1 MANGELNTS
10 LKEVNDMIGKID
22 SSVNK
27 LSNNWHKFL
36 SEKPNLSALQAIVE
50 QYKQLGDLQ
59 IELSK
64 HSGSGSGIQRGN
76 MKRLGE
82 NMVDN
87 TEKIRAQLQKL
98 GVDASTVG
106 GTVGVSFA
114 TMASDITRAMQ
125 TIGKSVDLTQTSN
138 DKLNTAAQKLAEEFR
153 KAAEKAMSEKA
164 VDASKIIKTGV
175 GQVGTTE
182 ATRGFQKIHD
192 AARLGLQPSEVNVEF
207 VGAYQ
212 QAYAELLA
220 KQQKAIDKQR
230 EFDAEFSK
238 GKQQTSAIAGVVEN
252 YDKWEQKLAQLEK
265 EQMEL
270 NVKQEAGVIS
280 AREAASEQSRI
291 IREQREAK
299 ENIARIN
306 KTTEQAERE
315 MTQKQTADIRRLND
329 LWNDNRRIRTR
340 INEIESKP
348 VDERTAS
355 ENTLLKTLNDTLT
368 IQKDELK
375 QLQTQYRGVAEAQH
389 VFSEQAI
396 KDLENQIKAERDLAK
411 QNAPKVSLG
420 STTGD
425 VTTVSGA
432 YRTQIKLYEEENRL
446 LREQQA
452 IRKELQNRSI
462 TDADEKHIES
472 IDKRL
477 QQIKKDRESIANTQL
492 FKSASDQAKLD
503 YAAKQTGEIR
513 RRTNEATMATAAW
526 AKENAR
532 VATTYQQ
539 LKFAADNIRNV
550 LQNTELTKNEARQL
564 SNELKRIEKKIRDCD
579 KQMGIFNNSSKGLV
593 NTVSQLAQGFGI
605 MFSLQSVSQFA
616 RKIVEI
622 RGEFELQEVALK
634 AIVQDSLMG
643 QQIWNETVQNALKSP
658 FSVKQL
664 VTYTKQLAAYRIE
677 TDKLTDTTKRLADIS
692 AGLGVDMQR
701 LILAYG
707 QVKAAAYLRASEVR
721 QFTEAGI
728 NMYGELSKYFSEIEG
743 RAVSTADVVERVS
756 KRMVSFEDVAE
767 VFKRLTDEGGVFYNM
782 QEIQSETVRG
792 QVMKLRDAFDIMLN
806 DIGETSQGTIKDIV
820 SLLLNMTR
828 NWKEIVKVMRPVFDY
843 FLMFKVV
850 IPILKS
856 ISIAISNV
864 ETRMA
869 LALERVYSTTTG
881 TKVLNAALKTQGLT
895 LKSINLSW
903 LGFKATIT
911 AVNAAGVETTR
922 TMSMLSLS
930 FKTLVVG
937 IKNIGRAFSALWKGI
952 TAMFASNPVGWI
964 LAIGMAIYQLYN
976 KIKGANDEIRKFNEN
991 LDKSLKKNED
1001 DIEDSV
1007 SNFKRLADAITKTA
1021 KTEEERNE
1029 AYNSL
1034 RAQYAEILPAYML
1047 EIGYLESI
1055 TDGYKAAEAAI
1066 RNYKTEK
1073 ARQEAIENVKND
1085 MSNEI
1090 ETDREDIAEA
1100 IRGEG
1105 FMRGDNR
1112 DASGNTIEF
1121 TNTQSE
1127 RIASQF
1133 KAWMDDMLDQGKVAT
1148 YQEAWSKLQEIVT
1161 QTTGKILDPK
1171 ISEQNGKIDINIR
1184 DLIDDY
1190 SKLVGQVQTVNARFD
1205 ESTVGGQ
1212 YVTQINDLREQ
1223 IKAEQAKKNGGN
1235 DATIQGY
1242 EKQIESLENKVEKLK
1257 TLQDFEE
1264 DAKQKEEELAAT
1276 INSYNTIAKKVVA
1289 LKETQRR
1296 IAELEAK
1303 TAEERT
1309 DAEKAELERLKEQEK
1324 YGINIAA
1331 LAEKNAEFFGVD
1343 NDETVHDAIEMQ
1355 NIAIEKQL
1363 ALYDEQAKTLANKR
1377 EELQN
1382 EYNSTTDDAY
1392 KTALAAVIT
1401 EIEKKQEDLVKKSSE
1416 LGQDWAKAWND
1427 ETEKSIKAL
1436 EIDKTNSTLRRYV
1449 NELAVTAGSN
1459 AKKVGE
1465 TARKNQKE
1473 IQEQI
1478 EMYERILAKSGK
1490 EMAESITG
1498 VTADILPALKELQKL
1513 SKERA
1518 DEILGPEK
1526 NKGGHGRDP
1535 FNDRL
1540 NVLKEMFSE
1549 ARKLNKELYGTAVS
1563 ADKIVTQYK
1572 KAFEAA
1578 FGKTS
1583 GNRKAN
1589 ALWTEVQR
1597 QLEKNWNGGENTQ
1610 QLVEALRK
1618 MKESGFVN
1626 KKNMPAFE
1634 KFLSQ
1639 MEVEVTLS
1647 DRKDSREKFKK
1658 DFDQWMSDLNLY
1670 KELEK
1675 MGTPVEFYELFGLK
1689 KDDQTVAVI
1698 RNRVEDYYNTLRDA
1712 NGKLGDEDAKQREE
1726 TLRKLA
1732 DMEDKEKKDRMK
1744 TYLKYVMA
1752 ELNEVE
1758 KAYYEFEHARNEI
1771 NKAFAGEDEEMVKA
1785 RENALLGANKEFQ
1798 KKIAKTRWNDLKSSD
1813 MYTMLFSDLD
1823 NIADETLNQMKKT
1836 LVDFLNEPG
1845 IKQNLTSSELRHI
1858 QEQLDKIDQLEQKR
1872 HPFKYLADDFNV
1884 FWKQLSQGARS
1895 NAIEKQRA
1903 QLEKVAKMRLEYQ
1916 RLEAR
1921 VGEAKASAGDGF
1933 KADAAYQAAKKAAD
1947 EYEEQLREQE
1957 RQLDDDTRAVNS
1969 FRQAQERLATSL
1981 EKAGND
1987 LKAIT
1992 NAGTSLY
1999 TNWMKMTSRM
2009 NQANDQVVASINQMA
2024 NDIGDAIGNIAK
2036 IIASEGSDVTAW
2048 IGLVASIGS
2057 IISDGIDIHEAT
2069 LDKEIKELDKKLS
2082 NISRRIELFEKQ
2094 MDRAMSR
2101 DDYFDNYNKQMNELS
2116 AKLSALQEQY
2126 NAEAKKKNPDSEAL
2140 EGYRASMDE
2149 VYEEQRALRE
2159 KMTQEWG
2166 GIGESSW
2173 RSASE
2178 EFVDAW
2184 MQAFQE
2190 TGDGLSGLQDNF
2202 DEFVKN
2208 LFKKQAT
2215 MRIANMM
2222 LQPLFD
2228 MIDQATEDGTFTRS
2242 ELDAVR
2248 QRAAQI
2254 FPELNEALKGLWEEL
2269 GVGMDATDTLSGLQ
2283 QSIQGITEAT
2293 AEVIEGYLN
2302 SIRFFIAEDNMML
2315 RQIRDAVL
2323 SGTQSASYAILSRI
2337 DENVRRIWD
2346 KLSDITM
2353 PNQTANTMAVRI
2365 VA

>member
-22 SSVNK
+22 SNVNK
-27 LSNNWHKFL
+27 LSSNWQKFL
-36 SEKPNLSALQAIVE
+36 SEKPNLSALQAIVD

-64 HSGSGSGIQRGN
+64 HSGSGSGVQRGN

-182 ATRGFQKIHD
+182 ATRGFQKMHD
-192 AARLGLQPSEVNVEF
+192 AARLGLQPSEVNVDF

-220 KQQKAIDKQR
+220 TQQKAIDKQR

-280 AREAASEQSRI
+280 AREAANEQSRI

-299 ENIARIN
+299 ENLARIN

-355 ENTLLKTLNDTLT
+355 ENTLLQTLNNTLST
-368 IQKDELK
+368 QSAELT
-375 QLQTQYRGVAEAQH
+375 QLQNQYRGVAEAQH

-396 KDLENQIKAERDLAK
+396 KDLENQIRAERDLAK

-452 IRKELQNRSI
+452 IRKELQNRST
-462 TDADEKHIES
+462 TDADEKHLES

-477 QQIKKDRESIANTQL
+477 KQIKKDRESIANTQL

-513 RRTNEATMATAAW
+513 RRTNEAMMATAGW
-526 AKENAR
+526 ARENAR

-539 LKFAADNIRNV
+539 LKFAADNIRNI
-550 LQNTELTKNEARQL
+550 LHNTELTKEEARSL
-564 SNELKRIEKKIRDCD
+564 SRELKNVENKIR
-579 KQMGIFNNSSKGLV
+579 QNERAMGIFKEQSSGLIDV
-593 NTVSQLAQGFGI
+593 VSQLAQGFGI

-634 AIVQDSLMG
+634 AIVQDSLKG
-643 QQIWNETVQNALKSP
+643 QQIWNETIQNALKSP

-707 QVKAAAYLRASEVR
+707 QVKAANYLRASEVR
-721 QFTEAGI
+721 QFTEAGV
-728 NMYGELSKYFSEIEG
+728 NMYGELSKYFTEIEG
-743 RAVSTADVVERVS
+743 RAISTADVVERVS

-767 VFKRLTDEGGVFYNM
+767 VFKRLTDEGGTFYNM

-792 QVMKLRDAFDIMLN
+792 QVMKLRDAYDIMLN
-806 DIGETSQGTIKDIV
+806 KIGESHQGTIKWIV
-820 SLLLNMTR
+820 DAMLGITKNYEKLLPLIKSL
-828 NWKEIVKVMRPVFDY
+828 IDA
-843 FLMFKVV
+843 FLIFKV
-850 IPILKS
+850 ILPFLNRHS
-856 ISIAISNV
+856 
-864 ETRMA
+864 
-869 LALERVYSTTTG
+869 LALSKMLATTIQTKAG
-881 TKVLNAALKTQGLT
+881 TDALNASLKTQGLT
-895 LKSINLSW
+895 VKNVDID
-903 LGFKATIT
+903 FKRFRTTLILVNKQGIIGSQTFGAFRTILLLLRNS
-911 AVNAAGVETTR
+911 ARLAGIA
-922 TMSMLSLS
+922 
-930 FKTLVVG
+930 FKTLG
-937 IKNIGRAFSALWKGI
+937 NAIKTAF
-952 TAMFASNPVGWI
+952 MSNPFGAI
-964 LAIGMAIYQLYN
+964 LLAITTAISLISNAISKAQRLN
-976 KIKGANDEIRKFNEN
+976 KLIADANNK
-991 LDKSLKKNED
+991 L
-1001 DIEDSV
+1001 IEEQTEAV
-1007 SNFKRLADAITKTA
+1007 TTFKRLADEAVKSDSIEKQ
-1021 KTEEERNE
+1021 TEALQKLKN
-1029 AYNSL
+1029 AYGDMV
-1034 RAQYAEILPAYML
+1034 PAYML
-1047 EIGYLESI
+1047 EVEYLANLKGNYDSLTESIKGYL
-1055 TDGYKAAEAAI
+1055 A
-1066 RNYKTEK
+1066 EK
-1073 ARQEAIENVKND
+1073 AYQQALEDNKQAYQ
-1085 MSNEI
+1085 
-1090 ETDREDIAEA
+1090 EDINTDSQNLIRALTGMTVQKSNGEESKVTKGIASYMQRQLQEWLDSDDMKNKVISDTMMYQKMAEIFKSATGDVREINA
-1100 IRGEG
+1100 IISD
-1105 FMRGDNR
+1105 MDNSWLTGVFTEQTGKNLR
-1112 DASGNTIEF
+1112 ELAETHNSMVDDAEEIKKSLSENGGWIEVDWMGNLSDSLGKINTESTVYIAKLKQINQLLASQKRLEELEKKGNKRNSTEDAEYKQLQQQLKNLSSYQEELKQARTEF
-1121 TNTQSE
+1121 TNKEAEDVSNFLEVTNEATQQK
-1127 RIASQF
+1127 IAQYNNSLNSLQEQIEYFQRGIETGLVDGEGTRELTQDELKEWGAILIQYQKKYEEVSQQSIQLMNNWTTGWNQNL
-1133 KAWMDDMLDQGKVAT
+1133 ADGL
-1148 YQEAWSKLQEIVT
+1148 SKL
-1161 QTTGKILDPK
+1161 
-1171 ISEQNGKIDINIR
+1171 NINEAN
-1184 DLIDDY
+1184 
-1190 SKLVGQVQTVNARFD
+1190 QTVQNYIKDVTAIYGKTPK
-1205 ESTVGGQ
+1205 EVG
-1212 YVTQINDLREQ
+1212 
-1223 IKAEQAKKNGGN
+1223 KA
-1235 DATIQGY
+1235 T
-1242 EKQIESLENKVEKLK
+1242 
-1257 TLQDFEE
+1257 
-1264 DAKQKEEELAAT
+1264 
-1276 INSYNTIAKKVVA
+1276 
-1289 LKETQRR
+1289 R
-1296 IAELEAK
+1296 
-1303 TAEERT
+1303 TA
-1309 DAEKAELERLKEQEK
+1309 
-1324 YGINIAA
+1324 
-1331 LAEKNAEFFGVD
+1331 
-1343 NDETVHDAIEMQ
+1343 
-1355 NIAIEKQL
+1355 
-1363 ALYDEQAKTLANKR
+1363 
-1377 EELQN
+1377 
-1382 EYNSTTDDAY
+1382 
-1392 KTALAAVIT
+1392 
-1401 EIEKKQEDLVKKSSE
+1401 
-1416 LGQDWAKAWND
+1416 
-1427 ETEKSIKAL
+1427 EKSIK
-1436 EIDKTNSTLRRYV
+1436 
-1449 NELAVTAGSN
+1449 
-1459 AKKVGE
+1459 
-1465 TARKNQKE
+1465 
-1473 IQEQI
+1473 EQI
-1478 EMYERILAKSGK
+1478 EDYKRILEKSG
-1490 EMAESITG
+1490 EQMAFAITG
-1498 VTADILPALKELQKL
+1498 VSANMVKDLEKLQKYLKEK
-1513 SKERA
+1513 A
-1518 DEILGPEK
+1518 DELIGPEK

-1583 GNRKAN
+1583 GNKKAN

-1610 QLVEALRK
+1610 QLVKALRK
-1618 MKESGFVN
+1618 MKESGFVD

-1647 DRKDSREKFKK
+1647 DRKDSREKFKE
-1658 DFDQWMSDLNLY
+1658 DFDQWMSDLNLS

-1689 KDDQTVAVI
+1689 KEDQTVAVI
-1698 RNRVEDYYNTLRDA
+1698 RKRVEDYYNTLRDA
-1712 NGKLGDEDAKQREE
+1712 NGELGEQDAKQREE

-1785 RENALLGANKEFQ
+1785 RENAILGANKEFQ

-1813 MYTMLFSDLD
+1813 MYTMLFIDLD

-1836 LVDFLNEPG
+1836 LNDFLNEPG

-1884 FWKQLSQGARS
+1884 FWKQLTQGAKS

-1921 VGEAKASAGDGF
+1921 VGEAKANAGDGF
-1933 KADAAYQAAKKAAD
+1933 EADAAYQAAKKAAD

-1957 RQLDDDTRAVNS
+1957 RQLDDDTRAVNR
-1969 FRQAQERLATSL
+1969 FRQAQERLSTSL

-1999 TNWMKMTSRM
+1999 TNWMKMTGHM
-2009 NQANDQVVASINQMA
+2009 NKANDQVVASINQMA
-2024 NDIGDAIGNIAK
+2024 NDVGDAIANIAK
-2036 IIASEGSDVTAW
+2036 IIASKGSDVTAW

-2283 QSIQGITEAT
+2283 QGIQGITEAT

-2315 RQIRDAVL
+2315 RQIRDAVV

-2365 VA
+2365 VS

>member
-1 MANGELNTS
+1 MAGELNTS
-10 LKEVNDMIGKID
+10 LKEVNDIITQIDKNAQSANKRVNEILNGRTKIDLSGLKEIQTTIDNLLALDSKLSARRQKGKIRFD
-22 SSVNK
+22 YGIDPEFVK
-27 LSNNWHKFL
+27 
-36 SEKPNLSALQAIVE
+36 QAG
-50 QYKQLGDLQ
+50 QQ
-59 IELSK
+59 IESNLTTIGNRIAQKASEITMAALTTAKKMAYTQISSSSEELSVAGTTVAK
-64 HSGSGSGIQRGN
+64 GIRDALIAQIQSDESELSQRV
-76 MKRLGE
+76 KALATRISAQ
-82 NMVDN
+82 
-87 TEKIRAQLQKL
+87 IRASYMS
-98 GVDASTVG
+98 GVATSASNYGYTQAGSLVPVESNPFSPTLNEINQSDWAGSLRDTANSLKKSLEDLKVPEEEIEERIKELYNTVI
-106 GTVGVSFA
+106 SA
-114 TMASDITRAMQ
+114 TRTEM
-125 TIGKSVDLTQTSN
+125 
-138 DKLNTAAQKLAEEFR
+138 
-153 KAAEKAMSEKA
+153 
-164 VDASKIIKTGV
+164 
-175 GQVGTTE
+175 GQVSSLVAQYEQWSTT
-182 ATRGFQKIHD
+182 
-192 AARLGLQPSEVNVEF
+192 LNGL
-207 VGAYQ
+207 
-212 QAYAELLA
+212 
-220 KQQKAIDKQR
+220 R
-230 EFDAEFSK
+230 EK
-238 GKQQTSAIAGVVEN
+238 
-252 YDKWEQKLAQLEK
+252 
-265 EQMEL
+265 QMEL
-270 NVKQEAGVIS
+270 NVKRESGLIS
-280 AREAASEQSRI
+280 DRDATTQQIELINQMRT
-291 IREQREAK
+291 AK
-299 ENIARIN
+299 EGIARVD

-315 MTQKQTADIRRLND
+315 MAQKQTSDIRRLND
-329 LWNDNRRIRTR
+329 LWNDNRHIRTR

-348 VDERTAS
+348 VNERTAS
-355 ENTLLKTLNDTLT
+355 ENTLLQTLNDTLT

-396 KDLENQIKAERDLAK
+396 KDLENKIKAERDLAK

-452 IRKELQNRSI
+452 IRKELQNRST
-462 TDADEKHIES
+462 TDADEKHLES

-477 QQIKKDRESIANTQL
+477 KQIKKDRESIANTQL

-513 RRTNEATMATAAW
+513 RRTNEAMMATAAW
-526 AKENAR
+526 ARENAR

-550 LQNTELTKNEARQL
+550 LQNTDLTKLEARQL
-564 SNELKRIEKKIRDCD
+564 VSELNKVEKKIQDCE
-579 KQMGIFNNSSKGLV
+579 KSMGTFKEQSRSLLD
-593 NTVSQLAQGFGI
+593 TVSQLAMGFGI
-605 MFSLQSVSQFA
+605 MFSLQAVSQFA

-634 AIVQDSLMG
+634 AIVQDSLKG

-756 KRMVSFEDVAE
+756 KRMVSFEDVAV
-767 VFKRLTDEGGVFYNM
+767 VFQRLTDEGGTFYNM

-806 DIGETSQGTIKDIV
+806 DIGEKNQGVIKNIVSALLNLTKSWQKIEPIIMGVLGALLSYKVLIPMFKTISNGLSVMIAKGMTLNKSLQQQGVIVKATTINWKRFRVEMQMANAQGTAFTVKLNLMKFGFKTLGIAAKGAGRAIKMAFMSNPFGI
-820 SLLLNMTR
+820 
-828 NWKEIVKVMRPVFDY
+828 
-843 FLMFKVV
+843 
-850 IPILKS
+850 ILTLVT
-856 ISIAISNV
+856 SIAAVIADIASKSDEWSASLNKAIESSAEEV
-864 ETRMA
+864 IDMQTKFNKLAQTAIGSSDFDEREKA
-869 LALERVYSTTTG
+869 LNS
-881 TKVLNAALKTQGLT
+881 LKTQFG
-895 LKSINLSW
+895 
-903 LGFKATIT
+903 
-911 AVNAAGVETTR
+911 
-922 TMSMLSLS
+922 
-930 FKTLVVG
+930 
-937 IKNIGRAFSALWKGI
+937 
-952 TAMFASNPVGWI
+952 
-964 LAIGMAIYQLYN
+964 
-976 KIKGANDEIRKFNEN
+976 
-991 LDKSLKKNED
+991 
-1001 DIEDSV
+1001 
-1007 SNFKRLADAITKTA
+1007 
-1021 KTEEERNE
+1021 
-1029 AYNSL
+1029 
-1034 RAQYAEILPAYML
+1034 EILPAYML
-1047 EIGYLESI
+1047 ENQYLEENAGRYDVAAKAIENYVNKKNEAKAIDDMRNDLTTGDDGISENSGDMISAFTGRMLLNNEKI
-1055 TDGYKAAEAAI
+1055 TRYQAALIESRFETFLQQAEDINAITEKMMEDELNKIVSEVTGSNEMAGYGMSGTSSYGGRVSKNARELLENYQEIAGREEEIHRRFEENTSEAQKAVNLIKEGNQEELDNVKQKTTTFNILLGKHNEYLKVQQKIKDIEAQGDDGDKGELKTLKARLKVLQSYEDELNTISNSASKYAEFMKGDGTFADYIEAVNMSFDAEVKTLDEQLAEFKAKKLELQNQIVTEKPTEAQKAANTEIEAAI
-1066 RNYKTEK
+1066 ADIDVAVRAAEEKRNEVLNSWAYSWNEATEK
-1073 ARQEAIENVKND
+1073 AVKELN
-1085 MSNEI
+1085 
-1090 ETDREDIAEA
+1090 
-1100 IRGEG
+1100 
-1105 FMRGDNR
+1105 
-1112 DASGNTIEF
+1112 
-1121 TNTQSE
+1121 
-1127 RIASQF
+1127 
-1133 KAWMDDMLDQGKVAT
+1133 LDTADQYIKRYVQQLAADG
-1148 YQEAWSKLQEIVT
+1148 SK
-1161 QTTGKILDPK
+1161 
-1171 ISEQNGKIDINIR
+1171 N
-1184 DLIDDY
+1184 
-1190 SKLVGQVQTVNARFD
+1190 
-1205 ESTVGGQ
+1205 
-1212 YVTQINDLREQ
+1212 
-1223 IKAEQAKKNGGN
+1223 IKAHG
-1235 DATIQGY
+1235 
-1242 EKQIESLENKVEKLK
+1242 
-1257 TLQDFEE
+1257 
-1264 DAKQKEEELAAT
+1264 
-1276 INSYNTIAKKVVA
+1276 
-1289 LKETQRR
+1289 
-1296 IAELEAK
+1296 
-1303 TAEERT
+1303 
-1309 DAEKAELERLKEQEK
+1309 
-1324 YGINIAA
+1324 
-1331 LAEKNAEFFGVD
+1331 
-1343 NDETVHDAIEMQ
+1343 
-1355 NIAIEKQL
+1355 KQL
-1363 ALYDEQAKTLANKR
+1363 RA
-1377 EELQN
+1377 
-1382 EYNSTTDDAY
+1382 
-1392 KTALAAVIT
+1392 
-1401 EIEKKQEDLVKKSSE
+1401 
-1416 LGQDWAKAWND
+1416 
-1427 ETEKSIKAL
+1427 
-1436 EIDKTNSTLRRYV
+1436 
-1449 NELAVTAGSN
+1449 
-1459 AKKVGE
+1459 
-1465 TARKNQKE
+1465 NQKE
-1473 IQEQI
+1473 IDEELEMINRLIADGQEEFVRNVLKISDETI
-1478 EMYERILAKSGK
+1478 ENLKKVRE
-1490 EMAESITG
+1490 ESKRQ
-1498 VTADILPALKELQKL
+1498 ADL
-1513 SKERA
+1513 
-1518 DEILGPEK
+1518 ILGPEK
-1526 NKGGHGRDP
+1526 DKKGGQGKDP

-1658 DFDQWMSDLNLY
+1658 DFDQWMSDLNLS

-1689 KDDQTVAVI
+1689 KEDQTVAVI
-1698 RNRVEDYYNTLRDA
+1698 RKRVEDYYNTLRDA

-1732 DMEDKEKKDRMK
+1732 DMEDKEKRDRMK

-1771 NKAFAGEDEEMVKA
+1771 NKAFAGEDEEIVKA
-1785 RENALLGANKEFQ
+1785 RENALLGANKDFQ

-1823 NIADETLNQMKKT
+1823 NIADETLDQMKKT

-1884 FWKQLSQGARS
+1884 FWKQLSQGAKS

-1921 VGEAKASAGDGF
+1921 VGEAKANAGDGF
-1933 KADAAYQAAKKAAD
+1933 EADAAYQAAKKAAN

-1957 RQLDDDTRAVNS
+1957 RQLDDDTRAVNR
-1969 FRQAQERLATSL
+1969 FRQAQERLSTSL

-1987 LKAIT
+1987 LKTIT

-1999 TNWMKMTSRM
+1999 TNWMKMTGRM

-2057 IISDGIDIHEAT
+2057 IISDGIDINEAA
-2069 LDKEIKELDKKLS
+2069 LDKEIKELDKRLS

-2094 MDRAMSR
+2094 MDRATNM
-2101 DDYFDNYNKQMNELS
+2101 DDYFKNYNAQMSELS
-2116 AKLSALQEQY
+2116 AKLGALQEQY
-2126 NAEAKKKNPDSEAL
+2126 NAESKKKNPDSEAL

-2228 MIDQATEDGTFTRS
+2228 MIDKATEDGTFTRS

-2254 FPELNEALKGLWEEL
+2254 FPELNEALKGLWDEL
-2269 GVGMDATDTLSGLQ
+2269 GIGMDATDTLSGLQ
-2283 QSIQGITEAT
+2283 QGIQGITEAT

-2323 SGTQSASYAILSRI
+2323 SGAQSASYAILSRI

>member
-22 SSVNK
+22 SSVTK
-27 LSNNWHKFL
+27 LSSNWQKFL
-36 SEKPNLSALQAIVE
+36 SEKPNLSTLQAIVD

-64 HSGSGSGIQRGN
+64 HSGSGSGTQRGN

-164 VDASKIIKTGV
+164 VDASKIIKTGI
-175 GQVGTTE
+175 GQTGVTSALGV
-182 ATRGFQKIHD
+182 QKSQLITD
-192 AARLGLQPSEVNVEF
+192 TARLGLQPSEMDSMGVVD
-207 VGAYQ
+207 GYKKAYNDLIATQ
-212 QAYAELLA
+212 Q
-220 KQQKAIDKQR
+220 QAIDKQR

-280 AREAASEQSRI
+280 AREAANEQSRI

-299 ENIARIN
+299 ENLARIN

-315 MTQKQTADIRRLND
+315 MAQKQTSDIRRLND

-340 INEIESKP
+340 ISEIESKP
-348 VDERTAS
+348 VNERTAS
-355 ENTLLKTLNDTLT
+355 ENTLLQTLNNTLST
-368 IQKDELK
+368 QSAELT
-375 QLQTQYRGVAEAQH
+375 QLQNQYRSVAEAQH

-452 IRKELQNRSI
+452 IRKELQNRST
-462 TDADEKHIES
+462 TDADEKHLES

-477 QQIKKDRESIANTQL
+477 KQIKKDRESIANTQL

-513 RRTNEATMATAAW
+513 RRTNEAMMATAAW
-526 AKENAR
+526 ARENAR

-550 LQNTELTKNEARQL
+550 LQNTDLTKLEARQL
-564 SNELKRIEKKIRDCD
+564 VSELNKVEKKIQDCE
-579 KQMGIFNNSSKGLV
+579 KSMGTFKEQSRSLLD
-593 NTVSQLAQGFGI
+593 TVSQLAMGFGI
-605 MFSLQSVSQFA
+605 MFSLQAVSQFA

-634 AIVQDSLMG
+634 AIVQDSLKG

-677 TDKLTDTTKRLADIS
+677 TDKLTDTAKRLADIS

-756 KRMVSFEDVAE
+756 KRMVSFEDVAV
-767 VFKRLTDEGGVFYNM
+767 VFQRLTDEGGTFYNM

-806 DIGETSQGTIKDIV
+806 DIGEKNQGVIKGIVSALLQLTKSWQKIEPIITGVLGALLSYKVLIPMFKTISNGLSVMIAKGMTLNKSLQQQGVIVKATTINWKRFRVEMQMANAQGTAFTVKLNLMKFGFKTLGIAAKGAGRAIKMAFMSNPFGI
-820 SLLLNMTR
+820 
-828 NWKEIVKVMRPVFDY
+828 
-843 FLMFKVV
+843 
-850 IPILKS
+850 ILTLVT
-856 ISIAISNV
+856 SIAAVIADIASKSDEWSASLNKAIESSAEEV
-864 ETRMA
+864 IDMQTKFNKLAQTAIGSSDFDEREKA
-869 LALERVYSTTTG
+869 LNS
-881 TKVLNAALKTQGLT
+881 LKTQFG
-895 LKSINLSW
+895 
-903 LGFKATIT
+903 
-911 AVNAAGVETTR
+911 
-922 TMSMLSLS
+922 
-930 FKTLVVG
+930 
-937 IKNIGRAFSALWKGI
+937 
-952 TAMFASNPVGWI
+952 
-964 LAIGMAIYQLYN
+964 
-976 KIKGANDEIRKFNEN
+976 
-991 LDKSLKKNED
+991 
-1001 DIEDSV
+1001 
-1007 SNFKRLADAITKTA
+1007 
-1021 KTEEERNE
+1021 
-1029 AYNSL
+1029 
-1034 RAQYAEILPAYML
+1034 EILPAYML
-1047 EIGYLESI
+1047 ENQYLEENAGRYDVAAKAIENYVNKKNEAKAIDDMRNDLTTGDDGISENSGDMISAFTGRMLLNNEKI
-1055 TDGYKAAEAAI
+1055 TRYQAALIESRFETFLQQAEDINAITEKMMEDELNKIVSEVTGSNEMAGYGMSGTSSYGGRVSKNARELLENYQEIAGREEEIHRRFEENTSEAQKAVNLIKEGNQEELDNVKQKTTTFNILLGKHNEYLKVQQKIKDIEAQGDDGDKGELETLKARLKVLQSYEDELNTISDSASKYAEFMKGDGTFADYIEAVNMSFDAEVKTLDEQLAEFKAKKLELQNQIVTENPTDAQKAANTEIEAAI
-1066 RNYKTEK
+1066 ADIDVAVRAAEEKRNEVLNSWAYSWNEATEK
-1073 ARQEAIENVKND
+1073 AVKELN
-1085 MSNEI
+1085 
-1090 ETDREDIAEA
+1090 
-1100 IRGEG
+1100 
-1105 FMRGDNR
+1105 
-1112 DASGNTIEF
+1112 
-1121 TNTQSE
+1121 
-1127 RIASQF
+1127 
-1133 KAWMDDMLDQGKVAT
+1133 LDTADQYIKRYVQQLAADG
-1148 YQEAWSKLQEIVT
+1148 SK
-1161 QTTGKILDPK
+1161 
-1171 ISEQNGKIDINIR
+1171 N
-1184 DLIDDY
+1184 
-1190 SKLVGQVQTVNARFD
+1190 
-1205 ESTVGGQ
+1205 
-1212 YVTQINDLREQ
+1212 
-1223 IKAEQAKKNGGN
+1223 IKAHG
-1235 DATIQGY
+1235 
-1242 EKQIESLENKVEKLK
+1242 
-1257 TLQDFEE
+1257 
-1264 DAKQKEEELAAT
+1264 
-1276 INSYNTIAKKVVA
+1276 
-1289 LKETQRR
+1289 
-1296 IAELEAK
+1296 
-1303 TAEERT
+1303 
-1309 DAEKAELERLKEQEK
+1309 
-1324 YGINIAA
+1324 
-1331 LAEKNAEFFGVD
+1331 
-1343 NDETVHDAIEMQ
+1343 
-1355 NIAIEKQL
+1355 KQL
-1363 ALYDEQAKTLANKR
+1363 RA
-1377 EELQN
+1377 
-1382 EYNSTTDDAY
+1382 
-1392 KTALAAVIT
+1392 
-1401 EIEKKQEDLVKKSSE
+1401 
-1416 LGQDWAKAWND
+1416 
-1427 ETEKSIKAL
+1427 
-1436 EIDKTNSTLRRYV
+1436 
-1449 NELAVTAGSN
+1449 
-1459 AKKVGE
+1459 
-1465 TARKNQKE
+1465 NQKE
-1473 IQEQI
+1473 IDEELEMINRLIADGQEEFVRNVLKISDKTI
-1478 EMYERILAKSGK
+1478 ENLKKVRE
-1490 EMAESITG
+1490 ESKRQ
-1498 VTADILPALKELQKL
+1498 ADL
-1513 SKERA
+1513 
-1518 DEILGPEK
+1518 ILGPEK
-1526 NKGGHGRDP
+1526 DKKGGQGKDP

-1658 DFDQWMSDLNLY
+1658 DFDQWMSDLNLS

-1689 KDDQTVAVI
+1689 KEDQTVAVI
-1698 RNRVEDYYNTLRDA
+1698 RKRVEDYYNTLRDA
-1712 NGKLGDEDAKQREE
+1712 NGQLGEEDARQREE

-1732 DMEDKEKKDRMK
+1732 DMEDKEKRDRMK

-1785 RENALLGANKEFQ
+1785 RENALLGANRDFQ

-1836 LVDFLNEPG
+1836 LVNFLNEPG

-1884 FWKQLSQGARS
+1884 FWKQLSQGAKS

-1921 VGEAKASAGDGF
+1921 VGEAKANAGDGF
-1933 KADAAYQAAKKAAD
+1933 EADAAYQAAKKAAD

-1957 RQLDDDTRAVNS
+1957 RQLDDDTRAVNR
-1969 FRQAQERLATSL
+1969 FRQAQERLSTSL

-1987 LKAIT
+1987 LKTIT

-1999 TNWMKMTSRM
+1999 TNWMKTTRRM
-2009 NQANDQVVASINQMA
+2009 NQANDQVVASINQLA

-2116 AKLSALQEQY
+2116 AKLGALQEQY

-2228 MIDQATEDGTFTRS
+2228 MIDQATKDGTFTRS

-2269 GVGMDATDTLSGLQ
+2269 GIGMDATDTLSGLQ
-2283 QSIQGITEAT
+2283 QGIQGITEAT

-2365 VA
+2365 VS

>member
-22 SSVNK
+22 SNVNK
-27 LSNNWHKFL
+27 LSSNWQKFL
-36 SEKPNLSALQAIVE
+36 SEKPNLSALQAIVD

-64 HSGSGSGIQRGN
+64 HSGSGSGVQRGN

-182 ATRGFQKIHD
+182 ATRGFQKMHD
-192 AARLGLQPSEVNVEF
+192 AARLGLQPSEVNVDF

-220 KQQKAIDKQR
+220 TQQKAIDKQR

-280 AREAASEQSRI
+280 AREAANEQSRI

-299 ENIARIN
+299 ENLARIN

-355 ENTLLKTLNDTLT
+355 ENTLLQTLNNTLST
-368 IQKDELK
+368 QSAELT
-375 QLQTQYRGVAEAQH
+375 QLQNQYRGVAEAQH

-396 KDLENQIKAERDLAK
+396 KDLENQIRAERDLAK

-462 TDADEKHIES
+462 TDADEKHLES

-477 QQIKKDRESIANTQL
+477 KQIKKDRESIANTQL

-513 RRTNEATMATAAW
+513 RRTNEAMMATAAW
-526 AKENAR
+526 ARENAR

-550 LQNTELTKNEARQL
+550 LQNTDLTKLEARQL
-564 SNELKRIEKKIRDCD
+564 VSELNKVEKKIQDCE
-579 KQMGIFNNSSKGLV
+579 KSMGTFKEQSRSLLD
-593 NTVSQLAQGFGI
+593 TVSQLAMGFGI
-605 MFSLQSVSQFA
+605 MFSLQAVSQFA

-634 AIVQDSLMG
+634 AIVQDSLKG

-756 KRMVSFEDVAE
+756 KRMVSFEDVAV
-767 VFKRLTDEGGVFYNM
+767 VFQRLTDEGGTFYNM

-806 DIGETSQGTIKDIV
+806 DIGEKNQGVIKGIVSALLQLTKSWQKIEPIIMGVLGALLSYKVLIPMFKTISNGLSVMIAKGMTLNKSLQQQGVIVKATTINWKKFRVEMQMANAQGTAFTVKLNLLQYGFKTLGIAAKGAGRAIKMAFMSNPFGI
-820 SLLLNMTR
+820 
-828 NWKEIVKVMRPVFDY
+828 
-843 FLMFKVV
+843 
-850 IPILKS
+850 ILTLVT
-856 ISIAISNV
+856 SIAAVVADIASKSDEWSASLNKAIESSAEEV
-864 ETRMA
+864 IDMQTKFNKLAQTAVGSPDFDEREKA
-869 LALERVYSTTTG
+869 LNS
-881 TKVLNAALKTQGLT
+881 LKTQFG
-895 LKSINLSW
+895 
-903 LGFKATIT
+903 
-911 AVNAAGVETTR
+911 
-922 TMSMLSLS
+922 
-930 FKTLVVG
+930 
-937 IKNIGRAFSALWKGI
+937 
-952 TAMFASNPVGWI
+952 
-964 LAIGMAIYQLYN
+964 
-976 KIKGANDEIRKFNEN
+976 
-991 LDKSLKKNED
+991 
-1001 DIEDSV
+1001 
-1007 SNFKRLADAITKTA
+1007 
-1021 KTEEERNE
+1021 
-1029 AYNSL
+1029 
-1034 RAQYAEILPAYML
+1034 EILPAYML
-1047 EIGYLESI
+1047 ENQYLEENAGRYDVAAKAIENYVNKKNEAKAIDDMRNDLTTGDDGISENSGDMISAFTGRILLNNKKI
-1055 TDGYKAAEAAI
+1055 TRYQASLIESRFETFLQQAEDINAITEKMMEDELNKIVSEVTGSNEMAGYGMSGTSSYGGRVSKNARELLENYQEIAGREEEIHRRFGENTSEAQKAVNLIKEGNQEELDNVKQKTTTFNILLGKHNEYLKVQQKIKDIEAQGDDGDKGELETLKARLKVLQSYEDELNTISNSASKYAEFMKGDGTFADYIEAVNMSFDAEVKTLDEQLAEFKAKKLELQNQIVTDNPTEAQEAANNEIKAAIADIDVAVRAAEEKRNEVLNSWAYSWNEA
-1066 RNYKTEK
+1066 TEK
-1073 ARQEAIENVKND
+1073 AVKELN
-1085 MSNEI
+1085 
-1090 ETDREDIAEA
+1090 
-1100 IRGEG
+1100 
-1105 FMRGDNR
+1105 
-1112 DASGNTIEF
+1112 
-1121 TNTQSE
+1121 
-1127 RIASQF
+1127 
-1133 KAWMDDMLDQGKVAT
+1133 LDTADQYIKRYVQQLAADG
-1148 YQEAWSKLQEIVT
+1148 SK
-1161 QTTGKILDPK
+1161 
-1171 ISEQNGKIDINIR
+1171 N
-1184 DLIDDY
+1184 
-1190 SKLVGQVQTVNARFD
+1190 
-1205 ESTVGGQ
+1205 
-1212 YVTQINDLREQ
+1212 
-1223 IKAEQAKKNGGN
+1223 IKAHG
-1235 DATIQGY
+1235 
-1242 EKQIESLENKVEKLK
+1242 
-1257 TLQDFEE
+1257 
-1264 DAKQKEEELAAT
+1264 
-1276 INSYNTIAKKVVA
+1276 
-1289 LKETQRR
+1289 
-1296 IAELEAK
+1296 
-1303 TAEERT
+1303 
-1309 DAEKAELERLKEQEK
+1309 
-1324 YGINIAA
+1324 
-1331 LAEKNAEFFGVD
+1331 
-1343 NDETVHDAIEMQ
+1343 
-1355 NIAIEKQL
+1355 KQL
-1363 ALYDEQAKTLANKR
+1363 RA
-1377 EELQN
+1377 
-1382 EYNSTTDDAY
+1382 
-1392 KTALAAVIT
+1392 
-1401 EIEKKQEDLVKKSSE
+1401 
-1416 LGQDWAKAWND
+1416 
-1427 ETEKSIKAL
+1427 
-1436 EIDKTNSTLRRYV
+1436 
-1449 NELAVTAGSN
+1449 
-1459 AKKVGE
+1459 
-1465 TARKNQKE
+1465 NQKE
-1473 IQEQI
+1473 IDEELEMINRLIADGQEEFVRNVLKISDETI
-1478 EMYERILAKSGK
+1478 ENLKKVRE
-1490 EMAESITG
+1490 ESKRQ
-1498 VTADILPALKELQKL
+1498 ADL
-1513 SKERA
+1513 
-1518 DEILGPEK
+1518 ILGPEK
-1526 NKGGHGRDP
+1526 DKKGGQGRDP

-1618 MKESGFVN
+1618 MKDSGFVN

-1658 DFDQWMSDLNLY
+1658 DFDQWMSDLNLS

-1675 MGTPVEFYELFGLK
+1675 IGTPVEFYELFGLK
-1689 KDDQTVAVI
+1689 KEDQTVDVI
-1698 RNRVEDYYNTLRDA
+1698 RKRVEDYYDTLRDA

-1732 DMEDKEKKDRMK
+1732 DMEDKEKRDRMK

-1771 NKAFAGEDEEMVKA
+1771 NKAFAGEDEKMVKA
-1785 RENALLGANKEFQ
+1785 RENALLGANKDFQ

-1823 NIADETLNQMKKT
+1823 NIADETLDQMKKT

-1884 FWKQLSQGARS
+1884 FWKQLTQGAKS

-1921 VGEAKASAGDGF
+1921 VGEAKANAGDGF

-1957 RQLDDDTRAVNS
+1957 RQLDDDTRAVNR
-1969 FRQAQERLATSL
+1969 FRQAQERLSTSL

-1987 LKAIT
+1987 LKTIT

-1999 TNWMKMTSRM
+1999 TNWMKMTGRM
-2009 NQANDQVVASINQMA
+2009 NKANDQVVASINQMA
-2024 NDIGDAIGNIAK
+2024 NDVGDAIGNIAK
-2036 IIASEGSDVTAW
+2036 IIASEGSDITAW

-2057 IISDGIDIHEAT
+2057 IISDGIDIHEAK
-2069 LDKEIKELDKKLS
+2069 LDKEIKELEKKLS
-2082 NISRRIELFEKQ
+2082 NISRRIELFRKQ
-2094 MDRAMSR
+2094 MERAMSR
-2101 DDYFDNYNKQMNELS
+2101 DDYFDNYNNQMNELS
-2116 AKLSALQEQY
+2116 AKLSALQDQY

-2140 EGYRASMDE
+2140 QGYEDAMDE
-2149 VYEEQRALRE
+2149 VREEERALRDQ
-2159 KMTQEWG
+2159 MAQDWG
-2166 GIGESSW
+2166 GIGESGW

-2283 QSIQGITEAT
+2283 QGIQGITEAT

-2315 RQIRDAVL
+2315 RQIRDAVV

-2365 VA
+2365 VS

>member
-22 SSVNK
+22 SNVTK
-27 LSNNWHKFL
+27 LSNNWQKFL
-36 SEKPNLSALQAIVE
+36 SEKPNLSALQAIVD

-64 HSGSGSGIQRGN
+64 HSGSGSGVQRGN

-87 TEKIRAQLQKL
+87 TEKMRAQLQKL

-125 TIGKSVDLTQTSN
+125 TIGKSVDFTQTSN

-153 KAAEKAMSEKA
+153 KAAENAMSEKA

-175 GQVGTTE
+175 CQVGTTE
-182 ATRGFQKIHD
+182 ATRGFQKSQD
-192 AARLGLQPSEVNVEF
+192 AARLGLQPSEVNVDF

-212 QAYAELLA
+212 KAYAELLA
-220 KQQKAIDKQR
+220 TQQKSIDKQR

-238 GKQQTSAIAGVVEN
+238 GQQQTSAIAGVVEN
-252 YDKWEQKLAQLEK
+252 YNKWEQKLAQLEK

-280 AREAASEQSRI
+280 AREAANEQSRI

-299 ENIARIN
+299 ENLARIN

-315 MTQKQTADIRRLND
+315 MTQKQNADIRRLND

-348 VDERTAS
+348 VNERTAS
-355 ENTLLKTLNDTLT
+355 ENTLLQTLNNTLST
-368 IQKDELK
+368 QSAELT
-375 QLQTQYRGVAEAQH
+375 QLKNQYRGVAEAQH

-396 KDLENQIKAERDLAK
+396 KDLENQIRAERDLAK

-452 IRKELQNRSI
+452 IRKELQNRST
-462 TDADEKHIES
+462 TDADEKHLES

-477 QQIKKDRESIANTQL
+477 KQIKTDREAIANTQL

-513 RRTNEATMATAAW
+513 RRTNEAMMATAAW
-526 AKENAR
+526 ARENAR

-550 LQNTELTKNEARQL
+550 LQNTDLTKLEARQL
-564 SNELKRIEKKIRDCD
+564 VNELNKVEKKIQDCE
-579 KQMGIFNNSSKGLV
+579 KSMGTFKGQSRSLLD
-593 NTVSQLAQGFGI
+593 TVSQLAMGFGI

-634 AIVQDSLMG
+634 AIVQDSLKG

-677 TDKLTDTTKRLADIS
+677 TDKLTDTTNRLADIS

-756 KRMVSFEDVAE
+756 KRMVSFEDVAV
-767 VFKRLTDEGGVFYNM
+767 VFQRLTNEGGTFYNM

-792 QVMKLRDAFDIMLN
+792 QVMKLRDAFDLMLN
-806 DIGETSQGTIKDIV
+806 DIGEKNQGVIKGIVSELIQLTKSWQKIEPIIMGVLGALLSCKVLIPLFKTISNGLSVMIAKGMTLNASLQQQGVIVKATTINWKKFRVEMQMANAQGTAFTVKLNLLQYGFKTLGIAAKGAGRAIKMAFMSNIFGIALT
-820 SLLLNMTR
+820 LLT
-828 NWKEIVKVMRPVFDY
+828 
-843 FLMFKVV
+843 
-850 IPILKS
+850 
-856 ISIAISNV
+856 SIAFVIADIARKSDKWSASLNKAFDSSAEEV
-864 ETRMA
+864 IDMQTKFNKLAQTAVGSPDFDEREKA
-869 LALERVYSTTTG
+869 LNS
-881 TKVLNAALKTQGLT
+881 LKTQFG
-895 LKSINLSW
+895 
-903 LGFKATIT
+903 
-911 AVNAAGVETTR
+911 
-922 TMSMLSLS
+922 
-930 FKTLVVG
+930 
-937 IKNIGRAFSALWKGI
+937 
-952 TAMFASNPVGWI
+952 
-964 LAIGMAIYQLYN
+964 
-976 KIKGANDEIRKFNEN
+976 
-991 LDKSLKKNED
+991 
-1001 DIEDSV
+1001 
-1007 SNFKRLADAITKTA
+1007 
-1021 KTEEERNE
+1021 
-1029 AYNSL
+1029 
-1034 RAQYAEILPAYML
+1034 EILPAYML
-1047 EIGYLESI
+1047 ENQYLEENAGRYDVAAKAIENYVNKKNEAKAIDDMRNDLTTGDDGISENSGDMISAFTGRKLLNNEKI
-1055 TDGYKAAEAAI
+1055 TRYQAALIESRFETFLQQAEDINAVTEKMMEDELNKIVSNVTGSNENGMSGTSSYGGRVSKNARDLLDNYQEIAGREEEIHRRFEKNTSEAQKAVNLIKEGNQKELDNVKQKTTTFNILLGKHNEYLKVQKKIKDIEAQGDDGDKGELETLKASLKVLQSYEDELNTISDSASKYAEFMKGDGTFADYIEAINMSFDAEVKTLDEQLAEFKAKKLELQNQIVTKNPTEAQEAANNEIQAAIADIDVAVRAAEEK
-1066 RNYKTEK
+1066 RNEVLNSWAYSWNEATEK
-1073 ARQEAIENVKND
+1073 AVKELNLD
-1085 MSNEI
+1085 TADQYIKRYVQQLAADGSKNI
-1090 ETDREDIAEA
+1090 
-1100 IRGEG
+1100 
-1105 FMRGDNR
+1105 
-1112 DASGNTIEF
+1112 
-1121 TNTQSE
+1121 
-1127 RIASQF
+1127 
-1133 KAWMDDMLDQGKVAT
+1133 KAHGK
-1148 YQEAWSKLQEIVT
+1148 Q
-1161 QTTGKILDPK
+1161 
-1171 ISEQNGKIDINIR
+1171 
-1184 DLIDDY
+1184 
-1190 SKLVGQVQTVNARFD
+1190 
-1205 ESTVGGQ
+1205 
-1212 YVTQINDLREQ
+1212 LRE
-1223 IKAEQAKKNGGN
+1223 
-1235 DATIQGY
+1235 
-1242 EKQIESLENKVEKLK
+1242 
-1257 TLQDFEE
+1257 
-1264 DAKQKEEELAAT
+1264 
-1276 INSYNTIAKKVVA
+1276 
-1289 LKETQRR
+1289 
-1296 IAELEAK
+1296 
-1303 TAEERT
+1303 
-1309 DAEKAELERLKEQEK
+1309 
-1324 YGINIAA
+1324 
-1331 LAEKNAEFFGVD
+1331 
-1343 NDETVHDAIEMQ
+1343 
-1355 NIAIEKQL
+1355 
-1363 ALYDEQAKTLANKR
+1363 
-1377 EELQN
+1377 
-1382 EYNSTTDDAY
+1382 
-1392 KTALAAVIT
+1392 
-1401 EIEKKQEDLVKKSSE
+1401 
-1416 LGQDWAKAWND
+1416 
-1427 ETEKSIKAL
+1427 
-1436 EIDKTNSTLRRYV
+1436 
-1449 NELAVTAGSN
+1449 
-1459 AKKVGE
+1459 
-1465 TARKNQKE
+1465 NQKE
-1473 IQEQI
+1473 IDEELEMINRLIADGQEEFVRNVLKI
-1478 EMYERILAKSGK
+1478 SDETIKNLKKVRG
-1490 EMAESITG
+1490 ESKRQ
-1498 VTADILPALKELQKL
+1498 ADL
-1513 SKERA
+1513 
-1518 DEILGPEK
+1518 ILGPEK
-1526 NKGGHGRDP
+1526 DKKGGHGKDP

-1583 GNRKAN
+1583 GNKKAN

-1618 MKESGFVN
+1618 MKKSGFVD

-1658 DFDQWMSDLNLY
+1658 DFDQWMSDLNLS

-1689 KDDQTVAVI
+1689 KEDQTVAVI
-1698 RNRVEDYYNTLRDA
+1698 RKRVEDYYDTLRDA
-1712 NGKLGDEDAKQREE
+1712 NSKLGDEDAKQREE

-1732 DMEDKEKKDRMK
+1732 DMEDNEKRDRMK
-1744 TYLKYVMA
+1744 TYLKYVMT

-1785 RENALLGANKEFQ
+1785 RENALLGANRDFQ

-1884 FWKQLSQGARS
+1884 FWKQLSQGAKS

-1921 VGEAKASAGDGF
+1921 VGEAKANAGDGF
-1933 KADAAYQAAKKAAD
+1933 EADAAYQAAKKAAD

-1957 RQLDDDTRAVNS
+1957 RQLDDDTRAVNR
-1969 FRQAQERLATSL
+1969 FRQAQERLSTSL
-1981 EKAGND
+1981 DKAGND
-1987 LKAIT
+1987 LKTIT

-1999 TNWMKMTSRM
+1999 TNWMKMTGRM

-2024 NDIGDAIGNIAK
+2024 NDIGNAIGNIAR
-2036 IIASEGSDVTAW
+2036 IIVSEGSDVTAW
-2048 IGLVASIGS
+2048 IGLFASIGS
-2057 IISDGIDIHEAT
+2057 IISDGIDNHEAT

-2094 MDRAMSR
+2094 MDVAMSR

-2215 MRIANMM
+2215 IRIANMM

-2283 QSIQGITEAT
+2283 QGIQGITEAT

-2365 VA
+2365 VS